1 MAADTGEVS
10 ADPRQI
16 HEPVNRAQK
25 VIWRDMI
32 FQRDLVEQRRLRLL
46 PRSHHRQ
53 SPHQMR
59 GLIQP
64 TALRSSTRFSTK

>member
-1 MAADTGEVS
+1 MAAETGEAA

-16 HEPVNRAQK
+16 HEQVNRAQK

-46 PRSHHRQ
+46 PRSHHRR
-53 SPHQMR
+53 SSHPLR
-59 GLIQP
+59 ELDQP
-64 TALRSSTRFSTK
+64 EITRSSTSFSTK